1 MIEYKNECQ
10 QLVNAQVIPVISC
23 LVWKMVESDGFREPG
38 VSMAGRNYP
47 ESRWKSS
54 VLKAKAGLGTELNQ
68 FD

>member
-1 MIEYKNECQ
+1 M
-10 QLVNAQVIPVISC
+10 NAQVIPVISWPS
-23 LVWKMVESDGFREPG
+23 LEDGWSLDGFREPG